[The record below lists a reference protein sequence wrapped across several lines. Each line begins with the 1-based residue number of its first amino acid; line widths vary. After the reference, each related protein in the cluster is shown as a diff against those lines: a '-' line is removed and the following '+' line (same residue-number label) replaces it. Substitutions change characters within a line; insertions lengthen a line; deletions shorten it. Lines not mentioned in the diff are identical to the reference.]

1 MYVECCRFAVFHN
14 KYRKYFRLFM
24 YVASITNSSKVKLN
38 LVDKAGQK
46 IGAHCIFE
54 CSGTWE

>member
-1 MYVECCRFAVFHN
+1 MLQICSVTIHN

-46 IGAHCIFE
+46 IGTHCIFE